1 MPITVVLVMGL
12 IDTIMELSVGDS
24 FSSFSELENKVK
36 TYQTE
41 NSVEIWKTDTKIIA
55 TAKRRMP
62 NCNFNSDIEYTEI
75 WYSYLGLHGGR
86 KHSSISYVDRLLQ

>member
-55 TAKRRMP
+55 SLQLREECPTV
-62 NCNFNSDIEYTEI
+62 
-75 WYSYLGLHGGR
+75 
-86 KHSSISYVDRLLQ
+86 ISTLI